1 MSTTIVLATRNAKKL
16 IEMDRILRAAGLD
29 VHVVSADEVAPH
41 MDDVAETENTFAGN
55 ALLKARA
62 TARHTGHISVSDDSG
77 LCIDELNGMP
87 GVLSARW
94 AGAKKDD
101 AANVALV
108 LDQLSDVPEQRRTAQ
123 FRCAM
128 AVVTPDGR
136 EVVVEGVMA
145 GRINFAPVG
154 DQGFGYDPIFIPSGH
169 DLTTAQMD
177 AQTKDSMSHR
187 GDAIRKLIP
196 HLKALL

>member
-154 DQGFGYDPIFIPSGH
+154 DQGFGYDPIFIPLGH

>member
-16 IEMDRILRAAGLD
+16 VEMDRILRAAGLD

-62 TARHTGHISVSDDSG
+62 TARHTGHIAISDDSG

-108 LDQLSDVPEQRRTAQ
+108 LDQLCDVPQQRRTAQ
-123 FRCAM
+123 FCCAM

-136 EVVVEGVMA
+136 EVVVEGRMD
-145 GRINFAPVG
+145 GRITMAPVG
-154 DQGFGYDPIFIPSGH
+154 EHGFGYDPIFVPEGYTMTS
-169 DLTTAQMD
+169 AQMD
-177 AQTKDSMSHR
+177 AQTKDSISHR
-187 GDAIRKLIP
+187 GDAIRRLIP
-196 HLKALL
+196 HLKDLL